1 MSKFDEQIFLP
12 ACQRLEDIKKLR
24 TTCERLCNEFPE
36 LIIFESDLK
45 QKDHEV
51 ILIGVNEYNI
61 KTLKPI
67 TATDKLMIRIY
78 KDKISVKLIE
88 TYYSRI
94 KYNDYLTKNELENMC
109 GIINDLFD
117 TVNCFTNKQFKNI
130 DLFIKLYKEYN
141 NCIKEN
147 NLINARLFLANAET
161 EITLTKV

>member
-12 ACQRLEDIKKLR
+12 ACQHIEDFKKLR
-24 TTCERLCNEFPE
+24 TACERLCNEFPK
-36 LIIFESDLK
+36 LIIFESGLK
-45 QKDHEV
+45 QKKHEV
-51 ILIGVNEYNI
+51 ILMGINNYNI
-61 KTLKPI
+61 KTSKPI

-94 KYNDYLTKNELENMC
+94 ERNDLSNNELNNIS
-109 GIINDLFD
+109 GIINCLFD